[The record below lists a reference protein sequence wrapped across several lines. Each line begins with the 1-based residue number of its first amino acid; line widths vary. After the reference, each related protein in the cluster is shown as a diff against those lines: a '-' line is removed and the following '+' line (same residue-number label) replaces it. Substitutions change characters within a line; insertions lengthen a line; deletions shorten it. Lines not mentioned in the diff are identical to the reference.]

1 MKAAARARRAALA
14 AALSAVGA
22 ACAPIDDIGE
32 LDVLSRPPP
41 AMVSTSDAGAAN
53 DAAPDVAEMVADVA
67 PRFDVVEPPREAS
80 TTCKMLS
87 DQCTYC
93 MSISRCVL
101 EWGACFAD
109 TQCLLALRT
118 VRNCNC
124 DAQTSDAGSLTLCQ
138 QAFQAVGMPSTDLA
152 TCIVASCA
160 ADCGI

>member
-1 MKAAARARRAALA
+1 MTAPTARAGRAILA
-14 AALSAVGA
+14 AALAAVGA
-22 ACAPIDDIGE
+22 ACAPIDDVGE

-41 AMVSTSDAGAAN
+41 AVIAPAN
-53 DAAPDVAEMVADVA
+53 DAGPDAVESGADVA
-67 PRFDVVEPPREAS
+67 ARLDVVVPMGEAS

-87 DQCTYC
+87 EECTYC

-109 TQCLLALRT
+109 TSCLLALRT

-124 DAQTSDAGSLTLCQ
+124 DAQMFDAGSLALCQ
-138 QAFQAVGMPSTDLA
+138 QAFQAVGTPSTELTA
-152 TCIVASCA
+152 CIVQSCQ